1 MTPGSNLT
9 VPLHLHKQLLKH
21 LYPGDGLEAAAIL
34 LCARTPDPRTRL
46 LAQAAVLVP
55 HEACKRRER
64 DALSWP
70 GLAIEDAIDRGEPD
84 ELSLMLVHSH
94 PGGLF
99 AFSTADDQSDQV
111 TMRSIFQAYG
121 ALHGSAIM
129 TPDSAMLARVYREDL
144 VPRLLDSVS
153 VPGHDLR
160 WWWSDQRFRQRPTA
174 FTSETRDE
182 LARLSVCV
190 VGVSGTGSMVA
201 EQLARLGFGKV
212 ILIDFD
218 HVEHRN
224 LNRILNATSRDARD
238 GVLKVEMFARAIHSY
253 RDEGTAVPLATSI
266 GTREAVLLASQ
277 ADAIFSCVDTL
288 EARHIA
294 DAIASSFLLPL
305 FDVGVVIPTRRS
317 GSSVAIADVCGRM
330 DYVMPGGSTLLD
342 REVYTPATLRAE
354 YLRNV
359 APDAHRD
366 EVQAGYLRGL
376 VEQAP
381 SVISLN
387 MRAAASCVLEFI
399 ARAYSFRHEPNSRY
413 ARVAFSVAAVE
424 EEALSEDEFTRK
436 PNPLLARGAKEPLL
450 GLPAL
455 ATSPRA

>member
-1 MTPGSNLT
+1 MTPKSNLT
-9 VPLHLHKQLLKH
+9 LPLHLHDQVLRH

-34 LCARTPDPRTRL
+34 LCARTPGPRTRL
-46 LAQAAVLVP
+46 LARDVLLVP
-55 HEACKRRER
+55 HDACNRREQ

-70 GLAIEDAIDRGEPD
+70 GLAIEDAIDRGEAD
-84 ELSLMLVHSH
+84 DLSLMLVHSH

-99 AFSTADDQSDQV
+99 AFSTTDDRSDQV

-121 ALHGSAIM
+121 DLHGSAIM
-129 TPDSAMLARVYREDL
+129 TPDGAMMARVYQEDL
-144 VPRLLDSVS
+144 AARPLDSVS
-153 VPGHDLR
+153 VPGHDIR
-160 WWWSDQRFRQRPTA
+160 WWWSDRKFHRRPTA

-190 VGVSGTGSMVA
+190 IGVSGTGSIVA
-201 EQLARLGFGKV
+201 EQLARLGLGQV

-218 HVEHRN
+218 RVEHRN
-224 LNRILNATSRDARD
+224 LNRILNATLRDAD
-238 GVLKVEMFARAIHSY
+238 SAELKVEMFTRAIHGY
-253 RDEGTAVPLATSI
+253 RAEGTAVPLAASI

-277 ADAIFSCVDTL
+277 ADALFSCVDTL

-294 DAIASSFLLPL
+294 DAIASAFLLPL
-305 FDVGVVIPTRRS
+305 FDVGVSIPVRRA
-317 GSSVAIADVCGRM
+317 GSSVAIADVCGRV

-342 REVYTPATLRAE
+342 REVYTPASLRAE
-354 YLRNV
+354 YLRTV

-381 SVISLN
+381 SVIALN
-387 MRAAASCVLEFI
+387 MRAASSCVLDFI
-399 ARAYSFRHEPNSRY
+399 ARVYPFRHDPNSRC
-413 ARVAFSVAAVE
+413 ARVQFSVAAGE
-424 EEALSEDEFTRK
+424 EEALCEEYFTGK
-436 PNPLLARGAKEPLL
+436 PNLLLARGAKEPLL

-455 ATSPRA
+455 ALTKQG